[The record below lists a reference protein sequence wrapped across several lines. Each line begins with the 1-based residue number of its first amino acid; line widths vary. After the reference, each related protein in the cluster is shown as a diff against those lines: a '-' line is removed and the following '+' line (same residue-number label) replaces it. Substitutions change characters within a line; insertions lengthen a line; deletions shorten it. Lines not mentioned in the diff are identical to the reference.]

1 VGVAD
6 DVADTLAAGAE
17 AAAACAATVNDDE
30 PAGGCVEEGADDEP
44 AGGCVEGGAA
54 AASTPTCGGQKNHVV
69 RGGGTPTGDVERN
82 EIVVEFANGSQAP
95 AEVVGTEA
103 SYDIAVLRIDPKV
116 EIRSDAV
123 ASIVMAGLIGTN
135 YIGID
140 LGSPTAAALKD
151 GAEIRT
157 KVTPDINAIM
167 TELGNLGQKLEGA
180 LGSLTTTVSGD
191 GKNPGLFQKLDR
203 LVTDNSTK
211 IDTTMT
217 NLASAT
223 DKINKGEGT
232 LGKLLND
239 SKLHDELVA
248 TVSEIKAAASDAKF
262 FVADAQ
268 ILVNQVKSGKGTLGA
283 LIFDETAGND
293 LKIVT
298 RNLRDISEKIAK
310 GEGTLGKLLTDDSL
324 YLSAQ
329 STLKKADRAIDS
341 LGDSGPI
348 TAVGAAA
355 NVLF

>member
-1 VGVAD
+1 MNTAQQPARVGLFFLLGLALTWVTWETLSDGKLFKQAGYSLVAGFD
-6 DVADTLAAGAE
+6 NLKELKQGDEVRMAG
-17 AAAACAATVNDDE
+17 VKI
-30 PAGGCVEEGADDEP
+30 G
-44 AGGCVEGGAA
+44 
-54 AASTPTCGGQKNHVV
+54 S
-69 RGGGTPTGDVERN
+69 VERTRL
-82 EIVVEFANGSQAP
+82 AGRR
-95 AEVVGTEA
+95 AE
-103 SYDIAVLRIDPKV
+103 AVLRIDPGVK
-116 EIRSDAV
+116 IASDAT
-123 ASIVMAGLIGTN
+123 ATIVMAGLIGTN
-135 YIGID
+135 YIGLD
-140 LGSPTAAALKD
+140 LGTPGAPVLTD
-151 GAEIRT
+151 GAELRT
-157 KVTPDINAIM
+157 KITPDINAIM

-180 LGSLTTTVSGD
+180 LGSITTTVSGD

-211 IDTTMT
+211 LDTTMT

-223 DKINKGEGT
+223 EKINKGEGT

-248 TVSEIKAAASDAKF
+248 TVSEIKGAATDAKS

-268 ILVNQVKSGKGTLGA
+268 TLVNQVKSGKGTLGA

-293 LKIVT
+293 LKVVT
-298 RNLRDISEKIAK
+298 RNLRDISDKIAK

-329 STLKKADRAIDS
+329 STLKKADRAIDG

>member
-1 VGVAD
+1 MNTAQQTARVGLFFLLGLALTWVTWETLSDGKLFKQTGYSLVAGFD
-6 DVADTLAAGAE
+6 NLKELKQGDEVRMAG
-17 AAAACAATVNDDE
+17 VKI
-30 PAGGCVEEGADDEP
+30 G
-44 AGGCVEGGAA
+44 
-54 AASTPTCGGQKNHVV
+54 S
-69 RGGGTPTGDVERN
+69 VERTRL
-82 EIVVEFANGSQAP
+82 AGRR
-95 AEVVGTEA
+95 AE
-103 SYDIAVLRIDPKV
+103 AVLRIDPGVK
-116 EIRSDAV
+116 IASDAT
-123 ASIVMAGLIGTN
+123 ATIVMAGLIGTN
-135 YIGID
+135 YIGLD
-140 LGSPTAAALKD
+140 LGTPGAPVLTD
-151 GAEIRT
+151 GAELRT
-157 KVTPDINAIM
+157 KITPDINAIM

-180 LGSLTTTVSGD
+180 LGSITTTVNGD

-223 DKINKGEGT
+223 EKINKGEGT

-248 TVSEIKAAASDAKF
+248 TVSEIKGAATDAKS

-268 ILVNQVKSGKGTLGA
+268 TLVNQVKSGKGTLGA

-293 LKIVT
+293 LKVVT
-298 RNLRDISEKIAK
+298 RNLRDISDKIAK

-329 STLKKADRAIDS
+329 STLKKADSAIDS

-355 NVLF
+355 KVLF

>member
-1 VGVAD
+1 MNTAQQTARVGLFFLLGLALTWVTWETLSDGKLFKQTGYSLVAGFD
-6 DVADTLAAGAE
+6 NLKELKQGDEVRMAG
-17 AAAACAATVNDDE
+17 VKI
-30 PAGGCVEEGADDEP
+30 G
-44 AGGCVEGGAA
+44 
-54 AASTPTCGGQKNHVV
+54 S
-69 RGGGTPTGDVERN
+69 VERTRL
-82 EIVVEFANGSQAP
+82 AGRR
-95 AEVVGTEA
+95 AE
-103 SYDIAVLRIDPKV
+103 AVLRIDPGVK
-116 EIRSDAV
+116 IASDAT
-123 ASIVMAGLIGTN
+123 ATIVMAGLIGTN
-135 YIGID
+135 YIGLD
-140 LGSPTAAALKD
+140 LGTPGAPVLTD
-151 GAEIRT
+151 GAELRT
-157 KVTPDINAIM
+157 KITPDINAIM

-180 LGSLTTTVSGD
+180 LGSITTTVSGD

-211 IDTTMT
+211 LDTTMT

-223 DKINKGEGT
+223 EKINKGEGT

-248 TVSEIKAAASDAKF
+248 TVSEIKGAATDAKS

-268 ILVNQVKSGKGTLGA
+268 TLVNQVKSGKGTLGA

-293 LKIVT
+293 LKVVT
-298 RNLRDISEKIAK
+298 RNLRDISDKIAK

-329 STLKKADRAIDS
+329 STLKKADSAIDS

-355 NVLF
+355 KVLF